1 MHEKIK
7 RFYIA
12 EHLFSS
18 KQLRS
23 QSSGGL
29 WVQISKCLPTMYRA
43 QYHINLSQRVREMG
57 HEGEKGKE
65 RRSHPLKDKGQCP
78 AALVPRVIG
87 RALAL
92 ALLGSHVTVHP
103 ESVWPKIALTCHFS
117 EGTQRERGQFPHRN
131 CSHHEQTPLLPYLSG
146 LGPVSFT
153 CPLWISGAGQGL
165 HQELSCAVEFRSD
178 G

>member
-117 EGTQRERGQFPHRN
+117 EGTQRERGQFPTGIAVTMSRPHS
-131 CSHHEQTPLLPYLSG
+131 SHIS
-146 LGPVSFT
+146 LGFP
-153 CPLWISGAGQGL
+153 
-165 HQELSCAVEFRSD
+165 
-178 G
+178 